1 MGSGVLV
8 QVVLGGLANGAI
20 LGLVALGF
28 SLVAG
33 TVRVLH
39 FAHGDIAVAA
49 VFVGV
54 LAMIGRAPIAVALAP
69 LPSVVFVLLVVAAG
83 AALSALVALFVVLP
97 NLAIPGGGRRRAGDA
112 FGWIA
117 GGLGAGLL
125 LREVLGLLLPEQGY
139 AVPDPFRLERLVHG
153 GLVNLPGGVT
163 LPIRAVI
170 VVVIGL
176 GVGLIAERSLVRSR
190 FGSSLRAVAD
200 DPEGAALCG
209 VSARRVVMLAFVVA
223 GLLAGLAGVLAAPGR
238 AISVDDGA
246 VLGLEAVAAALLG
259 GVGSLRGALV
269 GGLVVGLVQALA
281 VYALGAGL
289 YDVAPLAL
297 LVVLLAVRPPGIRAR
312 TA

>member
-1 MGSGVLV
+1 
-8 QVVLGGLANGAI
+8 
-20 LGLVALGF
+20 
-28 SLVAG
+28 
-33 TVRVLH
+33 
-39 FAHGDIAVAA
+39 
-49 VFVGV
+49 
-54 LAMIGRAPIAVALAP
+54 
-69 LPSVVFVLLVVAAG
+69 
-83 AALSALVALFVVLP
+83 
-97 NLAIPGGGRRRAGDA
+97 
-112 FGWIA
+112 
-117 GGLGAGLL
+117 
-125 LREVLGLLLPEQGY
+125 
-139 AVPDPFRLERLVHG
+139 
-153 GLVNLPGGVT
+153 
-163 LPIRAVI
+163 VI

-209 VSARRVVMLAFVVA
+209 VSARRVVMWAFVVA